1 MDAHAA
7 HDIRSHVK
15 TYYMI
20 FGALMLLTCI
30 TVAVSYFHLP
40 IPMAITVALIVA
52 TIKGSLVALFFMHL
66 SDERRLIY
74 RALRMKLGRLTGNFA
89 GSERLARSSNFTL
102 TATSAVGQGAGRC
115 RFRQSRWG
123 LRARL
128 RTACIAKQRA
138 PLSN

>member
-1 MDAHAA
+1 MNAHAA

-20 FGALMLLTCI
+20 FGGLMVLTCI

-66 SDERRLIY
+66 SDERKLIY
-74 RALRMKLGRLTGNFA
+74 YVLALTVVFFIFMMFVPLLTVSDKVPG
-89 GSERLARSSNFTL
+89 T
-102 TATSAVGQGAGRC
+102 TVGTI
-115 RFRQSRWG
+115 W
-123 LRARL
+123 
-128 RTACIAKQRA
+128 
-138 PLSN
+138 